1 MNKYK
6 IVVKYGMLSENEY
19 QEDSKDLITIKNI
32 LAHDK
37 CVIIGKTLYTFDNII
52 TIEQI

>member
-6 IVVKYGMLSENEY
+6 IVVKYIMSSENEY
-19 QEDSKDLITIKNI
+19 QEDIKDLGTIKNI

-37 CVIIGKTLYTFDNII
+37 CVIIGKTIYTFDNII

>member
-6 IVVKYGMLSENEY
+6 IVVKYPMTSDTQI
-19 QEDSKDLITIKNI
+19 QEDNKELAIIQHI
-32 LAHDK
+32 LSQDK
-37 CVIIGKTLYTFDNII
+37 CVIIGKKIYTLDTII